1 MFVPTALPTFRE
13 EHVGSM
19 KKPLE
24 KRVWTLA
31 LVTCALLVAVAVVR
45 KGFAAPE

>member
-13 EHVGSM
+13 EHVGPL

-31 LVTCALLVAVAVVR
+31 LVTCALVVAVAVVR

>member
-1 MFVPTALPTFRE
+1 MST
-13 EHVGSM
+13 

-31 LVTCALLVAVAVVR
+31 LVTCALLVTVAVVR
-45 KGFAAPE
+45 KRSAAPRSDAGIAGG